1 MSGRTARALALVVAV
16 SALAWQTQRAIHRL
30 EAGRLLAQA
39 EARTL
44 AAIQARR
51 VSSQVFAEHLAWL
64 ERAAALDPLE
74 VGVPIARGTQYLL
87 LKRPQEALAAYRE
100 AAALEPRPEIDLN
113 LGRALWMAG
122 DTEAARAAFA
132 RAVAGNPLLQTQVP
146 PEAR

>member
-1 MSGRTARALALVVAV
+1 MSGRVARVVALVLAVA
-16 SALAWQTQRAIHRL
+16 ALVWHTQRALDRL
-30 EAGRLLAQA
+30 EAGRLLAQV

-51 VSSQVFAEHLAWL
+51 VSSQLFAEHLAWL
-64 ERAAALDPLE
+64 DRAASLDPLE

-87 LKRPQEALAAYRE
+87 LKRPHEAVAAYRA
-100 AAALEPRPEIDLN
+100 AAALEPRPEVDLN

-122 DTEAARAAFA
+122 EQEAARSAFA
-132 RAVAGNPLLQTQVP
+132 RAVAGNPLLLPQVP